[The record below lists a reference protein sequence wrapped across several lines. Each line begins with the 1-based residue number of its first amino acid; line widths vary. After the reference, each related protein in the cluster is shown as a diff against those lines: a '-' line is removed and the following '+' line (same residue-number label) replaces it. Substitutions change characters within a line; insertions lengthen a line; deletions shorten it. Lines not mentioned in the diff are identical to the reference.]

1 MGRRYY
7 DCNYCNAYPSYLL
20 AQWILAILHIVS
32 KGYRILKI
40 GESPIFSNSRGVTLP
55 TYVFFNFLRGERGG
69 REEEGKG
76 RQEGRKEREKGR
88 GERGFK

>member
-20 AQWILAILHIVS
+20 AQWILLSYILLVKDTVS
-32 KGYRILKI
+32 LKLENLQFFPTVEGLLYRLM
-40 GESPIFSNSRGVTLP
+40 F
-55 TYVFFNFLRGERGG
+55 FFNFLRGERGG